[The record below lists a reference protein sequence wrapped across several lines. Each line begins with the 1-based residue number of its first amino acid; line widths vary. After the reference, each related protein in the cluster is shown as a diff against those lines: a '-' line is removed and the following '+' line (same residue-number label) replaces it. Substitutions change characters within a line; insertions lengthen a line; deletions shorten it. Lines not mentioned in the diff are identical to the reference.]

1 VEYYAINKDKESN
14 LKSKKENNKEN
25 KDDNYKYPRVI
36 CLIGIIIAVIIIS
49 LFYKYSPMK
58 SLENNSG
65 ISYLINYT
73 YSSMLPFNH
82 DIKFTDSSCLATMI
96 SIFPIG
102 LIIAIIYI
110 YKIEDKHIEFLIPTA
125 IISIIELILILSNKI
140 TWLIPNYIFTIGFAL
155 LQIYMLIYIFSNITE
170 RLLSLKT
177 ASYIAIFLGI
187 IVLIVPFPKVIGPI
201 LSRMLPYSI
210 FVLES
215 YMLLNYTDK
224 RFWRLTSWIITF
236 ITLFESIAYLVSNYI
251 LL

>member
-1 VEYYAINKDKESN
+1 
-14 LKSKKENNKEN
+14 
-25 KDDNYKYPRVI
+25 
-36 CLIGIIIAVIIIS
+36 
-49 LFYKYSPMK
+49 LFP
-58 SLENNSG
+58 
-65 ISYLINYT
+65 
-73 YSSMLPFNH
+73 NH
-82 DIKFTDSSCLATMI
+82 
-96 SIFPIG
+96 
-102 LIIAIIYI
+102 
-110 YKIEDKHIEFLIPTA
+110 FLH
-125 IISIIELILILSNKI
+125 
-140 TWLIPNYIFTIGFAL
+140 
-155 LQIYMLIYIFSNITE
+155 IYIFSNITE